1 MENFASRLLDTAEA
15 VTRIA
20 ASVEE
25 FDLLSDEGLVEL
37 QSAIAACDRGLDAYR
52 AHAARQLARRS
63 RRELGHTGLAARHGF
78 ASPAAMIETIAQ
90 VSGRQAARLV
100 AMGQLMDERDDAQRL
115 LADGVGADIGA
126 GAGVGAGAGEP
137 VTIVWEAPI
146 VEALEHGELSV
157 ECADALRR
165 GLGSPTEQVSADTLR
180 GLAERV
186 LAVDGRLSADRLY
199 RAARTERDLADLDS
213 VKARQQDMYER
224 GGLRIFPRPD
234 GMWRMTADLDPEAAA
249 ELTSVLDPLTSP
261 RRGGP
266 RFIDPHGVAR
276 ARRIVDDPRTTERIA
291 LDGFL
296 ELVRLG
302 VNADH
307 GRLHGAIRPVVK
319 IVVTENSLD
328 TGSGLAIIENNGE
341 VVSIETAERAL
352 CSGDSIELTIA
363 PDGSPLDLGRS
374 TRLFSG
380 RQREALAVRD
390 GGCMWTDCTK
400 PPSWTEAHHIDHWKR
415 DHGKTDVRDG
425 VLLCKYHHLE
435 LHNNHWEIERR
446 GSEFWLIPPPTI
458 DAARTPT
465 LLRSKSV
472 LMHELK
478 RMNAS

>member
-1 MENFASRLLDTAEA
+1 MWENSGMENFASRLLKTASA
-15 VTRIA
+15 VSGVA
-20 ASVEE
+20 ASAED
-25 FDLLSDEGLVEL
+25 FDELSDERLIEL
-37 QSAIAACDRGLDAYR
+37 QGAIAACDRSLDAYR
-52 AHAARQLARRS
+52 SHAARQLAHRS
-63 RRELGHTGLAARHGF
+63 KRELGHAGLAARNGF
-78 ASPAAMIETIAQ
+78 ASPEAMIETVAQ

-100 AMGQLMDERDDAQRL
+100 AIGRLMDETDVARRL
-115 LADGVGADIGA
+115 LADGGEASDGEP
-126 GAGVGAGAGEP
+126 AGV
-137 VTIVWEAPI
+137 VWEAPI
-146 VEALEHGELSV
+146 IEALENGELSV

-165 GLGSPTEQVSADTLR
+165 GLGSPTEQISADTLR
-180 GLAERV
+180 GLAEQV
-186 LAVDGRLSADRLY
+186 LAADSGLSADRLY
-199 RAARTERDLADLDS
+199 KAARTERDLADLDGIR
-213 VKARQQDMYER
+213 AREQEMYAR

-266 RFIDPHGVAR
+266 RFVDPHDVAR

-291 LDGFL
+291 LDGLL
-296 ELVRLG
+296 ELLRLG

-319 IVVTENSLD
+319 IVVTQDSLD

-352 CSGDSIELTIA
+352 CSGDSIELTVA

-374 TRLFSG
+374 ARLFSR
-380 RQREALAVRD
+380 RQREALGARD

-400 PPSWTEAHHIDHWKR
+400 PPSWTEAHHVDHWKR
-415 DHGKTDVRDG
+415 DHGKTDIADG

-446 GSEFWLIPPPTI
+446 GNEFWLIPPPTI
-458 DAARTPT
+458 DSARTPT

-472 LMHELK
+472 LMHEL
-478 RMNAS
+478 RRRNVG

>member
-20 ASVEE
+20 ASAEE

-52 AHAARQLARRS
+52 AHAAGQLARRS

-78 ASPAAMIETIAQ
+78 ASPEAMIETIAQ
-90 VSGRQAARLV
+90 VSGQQAARLV
-100 AMGQLMDERDDAQRL
+100 AMGRLMDETDDAQRL
-115 LADGVGADIGA
+115 IAHGADT
-126 GAGVGAGAGEP
+126 GAGAGEP

-165 GLGSPTEQVSADTLR
+165 GLGSPTEQVSVDTLR

-213 VKARQQDMYER
+213 VKARKQDMYER

-266 RFIDPHGVAR
+266 RFIDPHDVAR

-328 TGSGLAIIENNGE
+328 IGSGLAIIENNGE

-363 PDGSPLDLGRS
+363 SDGSPLDLGRS

-390 GGCMWTDCTK
+390 GGCIWTDCTK

-425 VLLCKYHHLE
+425 T
-435 LHNNHWEIERR
+435 NHQ
-446 GSEFWLIPPPTI
+446 SIP
-458 DAARTPT
+458 AYSYLAR
-465 LLRSKSV
+465 
-472 LMHELK
+472 
-478 RMNAS
+478 